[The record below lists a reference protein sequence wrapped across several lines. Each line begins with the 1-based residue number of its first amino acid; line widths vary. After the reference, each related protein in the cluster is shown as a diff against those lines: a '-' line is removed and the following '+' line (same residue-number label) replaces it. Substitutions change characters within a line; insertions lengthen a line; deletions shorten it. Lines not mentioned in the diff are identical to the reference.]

1 VPAKKG
7 ALLKIIR
14 LKHQIRFIMKL
25 TATALLCLLWALP
38 GIKAQNFEPAPGMVQ
53 TKIEKLIARYGTP
66 ERVYLTDVAQ
76 KTFEAQG
83 GLPHIVVFSYNS
95 NSTAKRRMMVYE
107 IGSGGEK
114 KNPKYPNSSKAWQL
128 TPSMHAFSV
137 RLDPQGDQAT
147 KTTYKIDTDATA
159 EVYIYRLI
167 QGVK

>member
-1 VPAKKG
+1 
-7 ALLKIIR
+7 
-14 LKHQIRFIMKL
+14 MKL
-25 TATALLCLLWALP
+25 IATAALCLLWALT
-38 GIKAQNFEPAPGMVQ
+38 GVEAQNFEPAPGMVQ

-66 ERVYLTDVAQ
+66 ERIYLNDMAQ

-83 GLPHIVVFSYNS
+83 GMPYLVVFSYNS
-95 NSTAKRRMMVYE
+95 NSNAKRRMMVYE
-107 IGSGGEK
+107 IGTGGEK

-137 RLDPQGDQAT
+137 RLNPEGDLST
-147 KTTYKIDTDATA
+147 KTIYKIDTDASA